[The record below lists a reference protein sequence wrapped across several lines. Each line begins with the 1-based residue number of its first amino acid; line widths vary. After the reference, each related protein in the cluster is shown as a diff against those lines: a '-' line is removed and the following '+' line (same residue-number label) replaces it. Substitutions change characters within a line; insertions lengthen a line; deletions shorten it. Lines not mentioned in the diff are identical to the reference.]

1 MDFGRI
7 PLLEPDSP
15 DFFSKVFAPKRSS
28 KEKSTRAILF
38 ILEGELQPL
47 GQLQLREQRAVDD
60 SDDCSAIS
68 SSDEEGEQLT
78 WVETA
83 PEVSSKKTHSRKG
96 SQSST
101 PKSSL
106 CHSNSADGLDG
117 DFIDIIGGGDGL
129 GRHKERMSDTTMV
142 DLEAERDLALLRAV
156 KQLVLLNGPFDLCSL
171 QSHLHARGLDSQI
184 LRWIFRSDFEHYS
197 PTRRVHELVRLRG
210 YLYVGNNQGGGR
222 NLSWESF
229 PAVAILSCMKDKSIP
244 VDQARG
250 LHKALASVKIVNGEN
265 SSSAV
270 GVCLV
275 EYANLS
281 HTSLVVEGP
290 LEGDPTILC
299 RDLDALM
306 RLADSKGKL
315 ALSSSSLSRYIQRI

>member
-1 MDFGRI
+1 MDLGRI
-7 PLLEPDSP
+7 PLLKPDSP

-28 KEKSTRAILF
+28 KEKSRGDTSF

-171 QSHLHARGLDSQI
+171 QAHLHARGLDSQI
-184 LRWIFRSDFEHYS
+184 LRWIFRGNFEHYS
-197 PTRRVHELVRLRG
+197 PTRRVHELVERISL
-210 YLYVGNNQGGGR
+210 VGNSQGGGR
-222 NLSWESF
+222 NLSWEDF

-250 LHKALASVKIVNGEN
+250 LHRALASAKIVNGEN
-265 SSSAV
+265 TSSAV

-275 EYANLS
+275 EYANFS

-290 LEGDPTILC
+290 LEGTL
-299 RDLDALM
+299 
-306 RLADSKGKL
+306 
-315 ALSSSSLSRYIQRI
+315 LSSETSMP